1 MKLSRQRYYD
11 YFSRFYDKFIS
22 IHSADKGENARIFLS
37 ENIGLQDGDMTLDIC
52 TGTGSLLPHL
62 GNKVKKEGIVVGV
75 DFSFGMLSTGRQKI
89 VCYNNIFLIQADV
102 SYLSFKDGIFDSVTC
117 SHAFYELKDETQD
130 YCMQEIV
137 RVLKP
142 GKPFLMME
150 HDVPKNFLIRM
161 LFYLRL
167 LSMGAKKAKEILK
180 NEKTF
185 LKKYFN
191 SIEVLIT
198 PNTRS
203 KILICKG

>member
-22 IHSADKGENARIFLS
+22 IHSADKGENARVFLS
-37 ENIGLQDGDMTLDIC
+37 ENVGLQRGGMTLDIC
-52 TGTGSLLPHL
+52 AGTGSLLPHL
-62 GNKVKKEGIVVGV
+62 GNMVKKEGIVAGV
-75 DFSFGMLSTGRQKI
+75 DFSFGMLSAGRSKI
-89 VCYNNIFLIQADV
+89 VGYKNIFLIQADV
-102 SYLSFKDGIFDSVTC
+102 SYLPFKGGIFDSVTC
-117 SHAFYELKDETQD
+117 SHAFYELKGETQD
-130 YCMQEIV
+130 YCLREIV
-137 RVLKP
+137 RVLKH
-142 GKPFLMME
+142 GKPFFMME

-167 LSMGAKKAKEILK
+167 LSMGVKKAKEILK

-191 SIEVLIT
+191 SVEIVIT

>member
-1 MKLSRQRYYD
+1 MKLSRRKYYD

-22 IHSADKGENARIFLS
+22 IHSADKGENARVFLS
-37 ENIGLQDGDMTLDIC
+37 ENVGLQDGDMTLDIC

-62 GNKVKKEGIVVGV
+62 GNRVKKEGIVAGV
-75 DFSFGMLSTGRQKI
+75 DFSLGMLSAGRPK
-89 VCYNNIFLIQADV
+89 VAGHSNILLIQADV
-102 SYLSFKDGIFDSVTC
+102 SYLPFKDGIFDSVTC
-117 SHAFYELKDETQD
+117 SHAFYELKGETQD
-130 YCMQEIV
+130 CCLREIV
-137 RVLKP
+137 RVLST

-150 HDVPKNFLIRM
+150 HDVPENFLIRM

-167 LSMGAKKAKEILK
+167 LSMGVKKAKGILK
-180 NEKTF
+180 NERTF

-203 KILICKG
+203 KILICKR

>member
-22 IHSADKGENARIFLS
+22 IHSSDKGENARVFLS
-37 ENIGLQDGDMTLDIC
+37 ENIGLQRGDMTLDIC

-62 GNKVKKEGIVVGV
+62 GNRVKKEGIVAGV
-75 DFSFGMLSTGRQKI
+75 DFSFGMLSAARTKI
-89 VCYNNIFLIQADV
+89 VGYNNIFLIQADV
-102 SYLSFKDGIFDSVTC
+102 SYIPFKDGIVDSVTC
-117 SHAFYELKDETQD
+117 SHAFYELKGETQD
-130 YCMQEIV
+130 YCLREIV

-150 HDVPKNFLIRM
+150 HDVPKNFLMRM
-161 LFYLRL
+161 LFYLRM
-167 LSMGAKKAKEILK
+167 LSIGAKQAKEILK
-180 NEKTF
+180 NERTF
-185 LKKYFN
+185 LGKYFR
-191 SIEVLIT
+191 SVEVLLT